1 MRLLTALAALI
12 ITTSCG
18 GAEPDSLVGTWALIH
33 CATPAGDPTPCI
45 DGGDPDTSERLR
57 ITSDGAVDSWR
68 EGDPDSRLSGD
79 LRENEL
85 CLASFFG
92 PICYTAEKKNN
103 TLTLC
108 LGPVCAAYE
117 RAPNTSVN
125 P

>member
-18 GAEPDSLVGTWALIH
+18 GAESDSLAGTWALIH
-33 CATPAGDPTPCI
+33 CATPTGDPAPCI
-45 DGGDPDTSERLR
+45 DGGDPDISERLR
-57 ITSDGAVDSWR
+57 ITPDGAVDSWR
-68 EGDPDSRLSGD
+68 GGDPDSRLSGD

-92 PICYTAEKKNN
+92 PICYTAEQHHN

-108 LGPVCAAYE
+108 LGPARAAYE
-117 RAPNTSVN
+117 RTLDTGIN